1 MHETI
6 LTIIW
11 LLLGIISSLAFA
23 KSLEIASATK
33 VNDEEGGR
41 SLELGWI
48 GRAVI
53 IAIVSLVLIAVIAL
67 SHFMAVSVIIG
78 LVLSVCLI
86 LFSAILRSNGIHVL
100 FSSFLY
106 WGCIFGASLTYA
118 NYRAN
123 HVLGVT
129 YTVLQIICLGL
140 LVLFASIPNLVSNIK
155 EYIKENRDA
164 DELEDEK
171 ARALSRDDEKDGEID
186 DELIEYEMEQRKKFY
201 DRLICVVTAILIIIV
216 ILVLAWLE
224 AKYNILPPYGD

>member
-11 LLLGIISSLAFA
+11 LILGIISSLAFA

-33 VNDEEGGR
+33 ANDDEGGR

-100 FSSFLY
+100 LSSFLY
-106 WGCIFGASLTYA
+106 WGCIFGTSLTYA

-123 HVLGVT
+123 HALGVT
-129 YTVLQIICLGL
+129 YTILQIICLGL

-155 EYIKENRDA
+155 EYIEENRDA

-186 DELIEYEMEQRKKFY
+186 DELMEYEMEQRKKFY